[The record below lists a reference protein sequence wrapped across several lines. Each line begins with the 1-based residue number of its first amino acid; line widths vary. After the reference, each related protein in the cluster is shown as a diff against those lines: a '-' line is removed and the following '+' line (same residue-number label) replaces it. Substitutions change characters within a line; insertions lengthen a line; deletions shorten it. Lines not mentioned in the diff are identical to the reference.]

1 MARRYHHRSGIQYWR
16 NKNCCVRSVT
26 VRKMGELSAIRNNGA
41 TRFSIQPWEQRRRN
55 HESLKYIV
63 LSLVAQVS
71 WAAEELNDWWTDR
84 GGWQENFERT
94 EKNKYK
100 GNFPWNKTSAEFNIS
115 FIDLLRLVLSIIIIA
130 RQESQ
135 CSTMFLLLLFLLLF
149 CFAAGEWEEEFDFG
163 NRPTQP
169 TYQRYTKYCLQK
181 HFKSFQLRVTE
192 WLTDW
197 AGWERSRRRRTS
209 KKWKLLDGVWHR

>member
-1 MARRYHHRSGIQYWR
+1 MARR

-130 RQESQ
+130 RQQSVAPRSCYFYSCC
-135 CSTMFLLLLFLLLF
+135 CSALRR
-149 CFAAGEWEEEFDFG
+149 G
-163 NRPTQP
+163 NEKRSSILGIGQP
-169 TYQRYTKYCLQK
+169 NP
-181 HFKSFQLRVTE
+181 
-192 WLTDW
+192 LTDDTRNI
-197 AGWERSRRRRTS
+197 AYRSTS
-209 KKWKLLDGVWHR
+209 SPSNCE